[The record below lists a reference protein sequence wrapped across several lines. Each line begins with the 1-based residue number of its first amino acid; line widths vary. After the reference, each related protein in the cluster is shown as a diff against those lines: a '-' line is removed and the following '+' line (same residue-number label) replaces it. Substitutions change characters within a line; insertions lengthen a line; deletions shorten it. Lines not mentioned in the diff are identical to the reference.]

1 MDFVLCVI
9 GLVMIVE
16 GVPYFLFPDKLKTV
30 FVQMLQ
36 TPDKTLRIMGFVL
49 MAAGLL
55 LVYFGRR

>member
-9 GLVMIVE
+9 GLVLIIE
-16 GVPYFLFPDKLKTV
+16 GMPYFLFPDKLKTV

-36 TPDKTLRIMGFVL
+36 TPDKSLRVMGFVL
-49 MAAGLL
+49 MALGLL

>member
-36 TPDKTLRIMGFVL
+36 TPDKSLRVMGLLL
-49 MAAGLL
+49 MAVGLL